1 MSKTGRTQEQYLM
14 DILEKIEKIRRK
26 IGVNTYRDFIEDED
40 LVDIIFLNVMIIGE
54 AISQIDLD
62 LLYKTNSDKRYWRR
76 IKDTRNYLIH
86 EYHGVNLK
94 ILYGIATKELE
105 ELENYV
111 REILEKVR

>member
-26 IGVNTYRDFIEDED
+26 IGVNAYRDFIEDED

-111 REILEKVR
+111 REMLEKVR